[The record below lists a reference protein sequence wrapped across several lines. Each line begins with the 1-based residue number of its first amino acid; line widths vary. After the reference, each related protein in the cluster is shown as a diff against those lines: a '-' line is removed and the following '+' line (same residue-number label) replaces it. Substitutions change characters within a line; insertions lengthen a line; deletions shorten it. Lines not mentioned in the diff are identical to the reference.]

1 MLHTGYAYFVTRPR
15 VFADLFRPHLIEE
28 ERPYHIVKTV
38 TLPSIDYDNFITD
51 MLVDRRYIEENYRLC
66 SSSGSVIQCLLIKQ
80 RGKKGGILVAPIRSW
95 VATAALYPD
104 Y

>member
-1 MLHTGYAYFVTRPR
+1 MQQGYAYFVDKPR
-15 VFADLFRPHLIEE
+15 TINDLMQPHRVEAE
-28 ERPYHIVKTV
+28 QSFHITKTIQ
-38 TLPSIDYDNFITD
+38 LSGIDYTNFITD

>member
-1 MLHTGYAYFVTRPR
+1 MQQGYAYFVDKPR
-15 VFADLFRPHLIEE
+15 TIDDLMQPHRVEAE
-28 ERPYHIVKTV
+28 QSFHITKTIQ
-38 TLPSIDYDNFITD
+38 LSGIDYTNFITD

-80 RGKKGGILVAPIRSW
+80 RGKKGGILVVPIRSW

-104 Y
+104 D

>member
-1 MLHTGYAYFVTRPR
+1 MQQGYAYFVDKPR
-15 VFADLFRPHLIEE
+15 TINDLMQPHRVEAE
-28 ERPYHIVKTV
+28 QSFHITKTIQ
-38 TLPSIDYDNFITD
+38 LSGIDYTNFITD

-80 RGKKGGILVAPIRSW
+80 RGKKGGILVLPIRSW
-95 VATAALYPD
+95 VASAALYPD

>member
-1 MLHTGYAYFVTRPR
+1 MQQGYAYFVDKPR
-15 VFADLFRPHLIEE
+15 TIDDLMQPHRVEAE
-28 ERPYHIVKTV
+28 QSFHITKTIQ
-38 TLPSIDYDNFITD
+38 LSGIDYTNFITD

-80 RGKKGGILVAPIRSW
+80 RGKKGGILVVPIRSW

-104 Y
+104 N